1 MKILIVD
8 DDPALRRILIAHLTR
23 AGYQTVEAADGQAAW
38 EILRADP
45 IRLVITDWMMPL
57 LDGLGLIQRIRELGA
72 QERGYTYI
80 ILLTAKAS
88 KSDIVS
94 GLESGADDYLTK
106 PFDPRELRARV
117 VIGERILN
125 LETSLS
131 EARQQMEILAMFDGV
146 TKLLNRRAVQQH
158 AEAELN
164 RAGRHYF
171 RVSLVLLDIDHFKSV
186 NDRYGHLVGDQA
198 LRMVADVLTQSI
210 RPYDSVGRWG
220 GEEFL
225 LVLPRTTPEEA
236 YRVAERVRQSV
247 AAAHLALPDGNQ
259 VRVQVSLGVTSTSG
273 LPGGFPSLD
282 LLIQQADEALYRAK
296 ALGRNCVSIY
306 DGLDTTLPGV

>member
-8 DDPALRRILIAHLTR
+8 DDPALRRILVAHLTR
-23 AGYQTVEAADGQAAW
+23 SGYEVAEAADGQAAW
-38 EILRADP
+38 DLLQAEP

-57 LDGLGLIQRIRELGA
+57 LDGLGLIHRIREAGA
-72 QERGYTYI
+72 EGGRYTYL

-88 KSDIVS
+88 KSDVVS
-94 GLESGADDYLTK
+94 GLESGVDDYLTK

-117 VIGERILN
+117 VIGERILG
-125 LETSLS
+125 LETNLS
-131 EARQQMEILAMFDGV
+131 EARQKMEILAMVDGV
-146 TKLLNRRAVQQH
+146 TNLLNRRAVQQH

-186 NDRYGHLVGDQA
+186 NDQHGHLVGDQA
-198 LRMVADVLTQSI
+198 LRMVADVLAQNK
-210 RPYDSVGRWG
+210 RPYDWAGRWG

-236 YRVAERVRQSV
+236 YGVSERVRQSV
-247 AAAHLALPDGNQ
+247 AAAHLDLPDGSQ
-259 VRVQVSLGVTSTSG
+259 VHVQVSLGVTSTSG
-273 LPGGFPSLD
+273 LPNGFPSLD
-282 LLIQQADEALYRAK
+282 TLLQQADQALYRAK
-296 ALGRNCVSIY
+296 ALGRNRVY
-306 DGLDTTLPGV
+306 VYNGLDTTRPGV